1 MFGRYE
7 YRYGGMLDNQIEDSL
22 YREILTA
29 TYDRYGTEPDY
40 VIMDRIKE
48 EWEAVKRTDLIPD
61 IAFLHELTSW
71 MRTQRIPCQV
81 RPGGSLIM
89 YLLGIVLTNP
99 MKPHYCC
106 PDCHKLL

>member
-1 MFGRYE
+1 MFGGYE
-7 YRYGGMLDNQIEDSL
+7 YRYGGMLDKQIEDSL

-29 TYDRYGTEPDY
+29 TYDRYGTEPDC
-40 VIMDRIKE
+40 VIIDRIKS
-48 EWEAVKRTDLIPD
+48 EWEAVKRTDLVPD

-71 MRTQRIPCQV
+71 MRMRRIPCQV